1 MAKAIPQRKR
11 LAMDEGIQKFKTGGS
26 VMYLKSGRKDS
37 PLETAKRRNGIP
49 GFKAGGATCNCKGK
63 HTCGM

>member
-1 MAKAIPQRKR
+1 MAKAISQHKR

-49 GFKAGGATCNCKGK
+49 GFKAGGKACTCKGK
-63 HTCGM
+63 CACGR